1 MENEQLAGFPPNEQP
16 SSRTWLVYRLGFN
29 KTASKRKVKLCRS
42 RKRIG
47 KEAQLFGSANAKTQ
61 GTVYSALVPAVMGTL
76 LPITIAALIVMFLLF
91 GFVTSSLVSGDID
104 VSSFSSMFDSSANP
118 DSAAV
123 DAGDAA
129 ASSDSAVAD
138 AADDAASS
146 DSAAVDSSDA
156 TLPSEAIFSEM
167 QDWLSNLELSDL
179 PGSFF
184 ALVAALY
191 LLSFAIGI
199 PLIVLCL
206 HKIEKRKFATIG
218 IRGKKRGLH
227 FLCGMLIGIVVLLI
241 PAFLSTIISGQTFR
255 LNPNITSADVLR
267 PLLLAF
273 LFFAVQGSYEELVFR
288 GWSFTALGR
297 CRGRAFSLLLSSLV
311 FGSMHFSGLS
321 SASWFSVA
329 NAFLLGCLLCMLTL
343 WTGDIFLS
351 CGLHAMWNLLQTML
365 VEGFTKAGGLL
376 DPSLKEAL
384 SGNTYLL
391 LMEGMVVLLFAV
403 LAILYS
409 RKVKREDGMVLEP
422 LPPAVFA

>member
-1 MENEQLAGFPPNEQP
+1 MENEQLIGFPPNEQSP
-16 SSRTWLVYRLGFN
+16 SRTWLVYQLGFN
-29 KTASKRKVKLCRS
+29 KTTIKRKVKLRRS

-47 KEAQLFGSANAKTQ
+47 KEAQLFGDGNGKTQ
-61 GTVYSALVPAVMGTL
+61 GAVYSALVPASMGSL
-76 LPITIAALIVMFLLF
+76 LPIMISAIIVMFLLF
-91 GFVTSSLVSGDID
+91 GMLSSALISGGID
-104 VSSFSSMFDSSANP
+104 TSSFSSTFEFSESP

-123 DAGDAA
+123 D
-129 ASSDSAVAD
+129 SAD
-138 AADDAASS
+138 AAFPSGASF
-146 DSAAVDSSDA
+146 
-156 TLPSEAIFSEM
+156 SEA
-167 QDWLSNLELSDL
+167 QDWLSSIELSDL
-179 PGSFF
+179 PSSFF
-184 ALVAALY
+184 AMVAIMY

-206 HKIEKRKFATIG
+206 HKIEKRKFASIG

-227 FLCGMLIGIVVLLI
+227 FLCGMLIGVVILLI
-241 PAFLSTIISGQTFR
+241 PAFLSTTISGQTFR

-273 LFFAVQGSYEELVFR
+273 MFFTVQGSYEELVFR

-311 FGSMHFSGLS
+311 FASMHFSGFS
-321 SASWFSVA
+321 SSSLFSVA
-329 NAFLLGCLLCMLTL
+329 NAFALGCLLCMFTL

-351 CGLHAMWNLLQTML
+351 CGVHAMWNLLQTTL

-384 SGNTYLL
+384 SGNTYIL

-409 RKVKREDGMVLEP
+409 RKVKREDGTLLQP
-422 LPPAVFA
+422 LPPAVAVLA